1 MTDRAGLKLSGLFVT
16 VVYSSVTVADRVVLK
31 QKQLFVTV
39 VYSSVTVA
47 DRAVLKPVGVDIP
60 FDLGI
65 SISKNCKIYQVFLF
79 LRPARSFF
87 DQAIGS
93 PQAYIPALTAVWIH
107 YSRTILDMFFISHST
122 LAAFSLTVS
131 KIDRLKS

>member
-1 MTDRAGLKLSGLFVT
+1 MTDRAGLKLSG
-16 VVYSSVTVADRVVLK
+16 
-31 QKQLFVTV
+31 LFVTV

-107 YSRTILDMFFISHST
+107 YSKF
-122 LAAFSLTVS
+122 AFECEFWGSDIGPSLLFS
-131 KIDRLKS
+131 WKRIPEMLLKSS